1 MSERN
6 IEVVRN
12 AFEAFNRGDFDAA
25 LELMHPEI
33 EWHTPDAFPDA
44 GTYRGRE
51 GVREFWQ
58 TWRETFRGFQLHL
71 EDCSAAGEDYVVATF
86 RVSGEGAESGV
97 GVESPAVFQLG
108 ELRDGLILWVG
119 MYLTEDEA
127 LEAARGRG

>member
-1 MSERN
+1 MSQKN

-12 AFEAFNRGDFDAA
+12 AFEAYNRGDFDAA
-25 LELMHPEI
+25 LELMHPDI
-33 EWHTPDAFPDA
+33 EWHTPDVFPDA

-51 GVREFWQ
+51 RVREFWES
-58 TWRETFRGFQLHL
+58 WPEMFRGFQLHL
-71 EDCSAAGEDYVVATF
+71 EDCSAVGEEHVVATF

-108 ELRDGLILWVG
+108 ELRDGLIIWVG
-119 MYLTEDEA
+119 MFLTSDEA